1 VKKILL
7 AFLVLSG
14 AILLAGIA
22 ALLFVDVTAYKPR
35 IESAVSD
42 ALGMEFR
49 IRGRMGL
56 RLLPPAGVSLS
67 DVHLR
72 NRGTDLAK
80 AGAVRVGMELLP
92 LFRGQL
98 TITSLILVD
107 PEVRI
112 EKGADGKF
120 NFETPPRAA
129 KALAQGE
136 KGKAAARSLAVAK
149 AALKGGSLVYLD
161 RATGAR
167 TEVSGI
173 EVALKDLAFTA
184 SPGAPSTAGI
194 RFSGTLL
201 AKELK
206 TAEASARN
214 LEAKVAASGGILD
227 IRPLTLTLFGG
238 KGEGGIRGD
247 LSKGEPVLRI
257 DYTLAGFRAEES
269 LEAVAGKRVLSG
281 PLTLSLDLVCRGSDA
296 QRMIRT
302 LNGTASLQ
310 GSGLTVHGTD
320 IDGALS
326 TVAAAQRLNLAEVGA
341 FLLAAPLGKAAT
353 KGYRFGGIRGDAGR
367 AKDTAVT
374 KLVSDWTVRDG
385 VAQARD
391 VAFSTGKNRIALQGR
406 LDMPNE
412 RFAGVTVAVLDP
424 AGCARIRQKID
435 GPFRDPLMDQ
445 AGALESAVIGSVLDL
460 LAPAKKL
467 IGAPA
472 CKRFYSGSVPHP
484 G

>member
-1 VKKILL
+1 VKKTLI

-22 ALLFVDVTAYKPR
+22 AVLFFDVNAHKPR

-49 IRGRMGL
+49 IRGKMGL

-72 NRGTDLAK
+72 NRGTDLAT
-80 AGAVRVGMELLP
+80 AGSVRVGVELLP

-98 TITSLILVD
+98 TITSLILID
-107 PEVRI
+107 TTVRI

-129 KALAQGE
+129 KAPPPGE
-136 KGKAAARSLAVAK
+136 RGKVPGSSLAVAN
-149 AALKGGSLVYLD
+149 AALKGGALVYLD
-161 RATGAR
+161 RATGAK

-173 EVALKDLAFTA
+173 EAALKELSFTT

-194 RFSGTLL
+194 RFSGTLR

-206 TAEASARN
+206 TAETGARE
-214 LEAKVAASGGILD
+214 LEAKATASGGILD
-227 IRPLTLTLFGG
+227 IRPLTLEMFGG
-238 KGEGGIRGD
+238 KGEGGVRAD
-247 LSKGEPVLRI
+247 LSKGEPLLRA
-257 DYTLAGFRAEES
+257 DFTLAGFRAEEF
-269 LEAVAGKRVLSG
+269 LATVGGKRVLSG

-296 QRMIRT
+296 KRMIRT
-302 LNGTASLQ
+302 LNGTDSLH

-341 FLLAAPLGKAAT
+341 FLLAAPLGRAAS

-391 VAFSTGKNRIALQGR
+391 VALATRKNRIALQGR

-435 GPFRDPLMDQ
+435 GPFRDPRMDK
-445 AGALESAVIGSVLDL
+445 AGALESAVVGTVLDL
-460 LAPAKKL
+460 LSPARKL

-472 CKRFYSGSVPHP
+472 CEPFYSGSVPHP